1 LSPFQP
7 VSRDFAFIVD
17 RKVLAA
23 DVVRAAE
30 NADKALISAVEV
42 FDLYEGKGIGEG
54 KKSIAIAVII
64 QPREKTLTDAE
75 IDAIAAKI
83 VAEVV
88 KRTGATLRA

>member
-1 LSPFQP
+1 
-7 VSRDFAFIVD
+7 
-17 RKVLAA
+17 
-23 DVVRAAE
+23 VRAAE

-83 VAEVV
+83 VAEVI